1 MATDGNVRLTRAR
14 QNPCGWR
21 GARRWKGKA
30 MVTFGR
36 KAAEENPASTAALSR
51 FEISLSQRRALRH
64 PAGAPGKLKSF
75 AVQLRRRI
83 REEVMNGTFSR
94 NASAKNA
101 EQQAVSSSVKTLSIR
116 IAGGVLAGMLAIA
129 TPATMATGAERRVEV
144 SRDVDRVKIEN
155 LQRWVSAGHEEWCKD
170 ARLVATDELKR
181 VAPAF
186 AGASSDLE
194 ALPMDEE
201 SAEEGRAVFVW
212 TSPDG
217 KASYRV
223 AVERFE
229 WLLPIAG
236 DADSIVWVPTHAEI
250 IAQL

>member
-1 MATDGNVRLTRAR
+1 MAAASRKEMATDGDVRLTGAR

-64 PAGAPGKLKSF
+64 PAGAPGKRKSS
-75 AVQLRRRI
+75 AVESRRRI
-83 REEVMNGTFSR
+83 REEVMNGTFS
-94 NASAKNA
+94 K
-101 EQQAVSSSVKTLSIR
+101 R
-116 IAGGVLAGMLAIA
+116 IVGGILAGMLAVAVQI
-129 TPATMATGAERRVEV
+129 TPAASTTSRPAKTSDSQRVV
-144 SRDVDRVKIEN
+144 DASRDVDRAKIEN
-155 LQRWVSAGHEEWCKD
+155 LQRWVSAGHEGWCKD
-170 ARLVATDELKR
+170 ARLVAMDELKR

-194 ALPMDEE
+194 ALPLDEE
-201 SAEEGRAVFVW
+201 SAEAGRAVFVW
-212 TSPDG
+212 SSPDG
-217 KASYRV
+217 RATYRV
-223 AVERFE
+223 TVERFG

-236 DADSIVWVPTHAEI
+236 DANSIVWVPTHAEV
-250 IAQL
+250 IAHR